1 MTNPI
6 VFISHFRIKEG
17 SLEAYRQLQREVAR
31 MLEAEKPRTLV
42 FLTYVDAEGSQ
53 MTAVH
58 VFADAESMDLHFE
71 GAAERSAA
79 AYEFLVPD
87 GWEIYG
93 TPSAN
98 VIEMMRGA
106 AASSGVRLNVQAELV
121 AGFVR
126 AASVATESAER
137 PSG

>member
-1 MTNPI
+1 MSEPI

-17 SLEAYRQLQREVAR
+17 TLDAYRQLQREVVR

-42 FLTYVDAEGSQ
+42 FLTYVDANGTR

-71 GAAERSAA
+71 GAKDRSAA
-79 AYEFLVPD
+79 AYEFLVPE

-93 TPSAN
+93 TPSEQA
-98 VIEMMRGA
+98 VEMMRDAA
-106 AASSGVRLNVQAELV
+106 AASGVTLNVQAEHV
-121 AGFVR
+121 AGFLR
-126 AASVATESAER
+126 PAWATE
-137 PSG
+137 P